1 MAASELAILTHVVDA
16 YEQRLR
22 YSDTHTHT
30 HTHTHAHKQTTRINT
45 HITHNTHIH
54 ANTFTAHREPYV

>member
-30 HTHTHAHKQTTRINT
+30 HTHTHMHTNRQ
-45 HITHNTHIH
+45 H
-54 ANTFTAHREPYV
+54 A